1 MTTRLSCRLN
11 RLEAAGGSQRPL
23 PLVIVMPDETDD
35 EAFARWRNE
44 HPGED
49 LYAAG
54 RVLIIR
60 IVGSAPSDEC
70 DRRVTD

>member
-35 EAFARWRNE
+35 EAFARWPRALG
-44 HPGED
+44 P
-49 LYAAG
+49 
-54 RVLIIR
+54 
-60 IVGSAPSDEC
+60 
-70 DRRVTD
+70 